1 MRAVCTLSQLLLVM
15 AGVKCSAGY
24 GRNLFLLLFLI
35 FPPFSIFFSI
45 LNKKERKKE
54 NSTKKKSKP
63 KSTNDEIH
71 VYYTTILTTKTVWDA
86 DICPSMMIDLITY

>member
-35 FPPFSIFFSI
+35 FPLLYFLQHFQQKR
-45 LNKKERKKE
+45 KKERKFNEKKVE
-54 NSTKKKSKP
+54 TKK
-63 KSTNDEIH
+63 H
-71 VYYTTILTTKTVWDA
+71 Q
-86 DICPSMMIDLITY
+86 